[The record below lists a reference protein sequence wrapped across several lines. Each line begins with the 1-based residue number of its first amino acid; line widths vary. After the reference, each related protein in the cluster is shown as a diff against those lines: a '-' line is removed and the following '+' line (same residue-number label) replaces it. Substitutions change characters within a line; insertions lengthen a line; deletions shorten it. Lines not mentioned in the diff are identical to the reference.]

1 MNEHFLQEQSFTISN
16 IKSCYLLKVK
26 LLLIPM
32 LLSLGAFSSLFA
44 QDLSGAWKGELT
56 MRGGC
61 FQRNYIELQLI
72 ISGSSVTGTSYQYK
86 DTANYIS
93 KDVNGSYDRVSQT
106 FSLQEGAE
114 VRFQIPNT
122 CSICIKAYR
131 LTYSKVE
138 NIETLSGTWSGNVMG
153 RGTLCQPGTITL
165 SRTTAP
171 AFKEPPRINVDTGN
185 IRLDFYDNREIDGD
199 SITVLVNQATVL
211 SHQLLGTK
219 PLTAFVRVDQQSPF
233 QQIEMLAENLGRIPP
248 NTALLIITAGTKRYR
263 LFLTSTEQKSAMMRF
278 VYEPDPDKR
287 SQ

>member
-1 MNEHFLQEQSFTISN
+1 M
-16 IKSCYLLKVK
+16 KLLWK
-26 LLLIPM
+26 LLLIS
-32 LLSLGAFSSLFA
+32 LGTSLSLEA

-56 MRGGC
+56 MQGGC
-61 FQRNYIELQLI
+61 FQRNYIELQII
-72 ISGSSVTGTSYQYK
+72 ISGTSVTGTSYQFK

-93 KDVNGSYDRVSQT
+93 KDLTGSYDRGSQT

-122 CSICIKAYR
+122 CSICIKNYR

-138 NIETLSGTWSGNVMG
+138 NTETLTGTWTGNVMG

-165 SRTTAP
+165 SRTTVP
-171 AFKEPPRINVDTGN
+171 AFKEPPRINVDTGT
-185 IRLDFYDNREIDGD
+185 IRLDFYDNGEIDGD
-199 SITVLVNQATVL
+199 SISVLVNQATVL

-219 PLTAFVRVDQQSPF
+219 PLTAFVRVDEKSPF
-233 QQIEMLAENLGRIPP
+233 QQVEMLAENLGRIPP

-278 VYEPDPDKR
+278 VYEPDPEKR